1 MLILSIVLLSAAL
14 QGSNTHGPV
23 RWEPAMGPLRP
34 IKTSPPQHPDEARK
48 AGLQGNVLLDCTIG
62 ADGRVTDAIVIR
74 GDSPLSEAAVKAA
87 RNWRYEPLLLQ
98 GKATPF
104 VASIQVSFTLEE
116 TLKFD
121 ALLESL
127 SSKYEAVRESAATLL
142 GSLFGGSSRAPTREA
157 RWSREKLTDLLKQ
170 EQSARVRSAA
180 EKALLQLGPKQ

>member
-1 MLILSIVLLSAAL
+1 MILWIALLSSAL
-14 QGSNTHGPV
+14 QGSTAQGPV

-34 IKTSPPQHPDEARK
+34 IKTSPPQHPEEARK

-62 ADGRVTDAIVIR
+62 ADGRVTDAIALR

-87 RNWRYEPLLLQ
+87 KNWRYEPLVLQ

-104 VASIQVSFTLEE
+104 VASIQVNFTLEE

-127 SSKYEAVRESAATLL
+127 SSEYEAARESAATLL
-142 GSLFGGSSRAPTREA
+142 GKLLRGSPRTLARQA

-170 EQSARVRSAA
+170 GQSPRVRSAA
-180 EKALLQLGPKQ
+180 EKALVQLEPK